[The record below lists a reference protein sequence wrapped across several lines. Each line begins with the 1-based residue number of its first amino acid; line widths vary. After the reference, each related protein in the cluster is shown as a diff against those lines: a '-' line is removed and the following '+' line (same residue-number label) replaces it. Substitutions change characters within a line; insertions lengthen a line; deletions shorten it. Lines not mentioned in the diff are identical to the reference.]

1 MAVSCAARAA
11 NRGSLL
17 AGGGVVIQIGDI
29 RVHILSD
36 GRFALDG
43 GAMFGVVPRAIWEKT
58 DPPDERN
65 RITLGL
71 NVALIEAAGKRILV
85 DTGVGDKWAEKEAR
99 LYRIDHDRSL
109 LGELRAQGLE
119 PGDIDIVINT
129 HLHFDH
135 AGGNT
140 RMEDGRPVP
149 AFPNARYVVQ
159 TGEWEDATRPH
170 ERNRA
175 SYLEENYVPLA
186 ERKQLEVVQGAAE
199 VAPGVSV
206 VPVGGHTAYLQ
217 MVVVESQEQTLAM
230 PSDLIPTSSHLPLP
244 FIMSYDLFPVGTLEA
259 KRRLLARAVDEN
271 WQVLFYHDP
280 RLSVGRVRRDKDKYL
295 LSEVPA

>member
-1 MAVSCAARAA
+1 M
-11 NRGSLL
+11 
-17 AGGGVVIQIGDI
+17 IQLGDI

-36 GRFALDG
+36 GHFALDG
-43 GAMFGVVPRAIWEKT
+43 GAMFGVVPRVIWEKT
-58 DPPDERN
+58 NPPDEKN
-65 RITLGL
+65 RIPLGL

-85 DTGVGDKWAEKEAR
+85 DTGMGDKWGEKEAR
-99 LYRIDHDRSL
+99 IYKLDRSQNL
-109 LGELRAQGLE
+109 LTGMSALGLG
-119 PGDIDIVINT
+119 PADIDLVINS

-140 RMEDGRPVP
+140 RLEDGKPVP
-149 AFPNARYVVQ
+149 TFPKARYVVQ

-186 ERKQLEVVQGAAE
+186 ERKQLEVVQGE
-199 VAPGVSV
+199 VELVPGVRV

-217 MVVVESQEQTLAM
+217 MVVLESQGQTLAI
-230 PSDLIPTSSHLPLP
+230 PTDLIPTSSHLPFP
-244 FIMSYDLFPVGTLEA
+244 FIMAYDLFPVGTLEA
-259 KRRLLARAVDEN
+259 KRRLLARAVEES
-271 WQVLFYHDP
+271 WRVLFYHDP
-280 RLSVGRVRRDKDKYL
+280 RTPVGRVRHDKDKYG